1 MALPSKVK
9 PGDPIKAS
17 DWNALIDFVR
27 SAQVNPGSGVRVT
40 RTPSGTTLAVDKV
53 PQRNG
58 VTLPNCPF
66 QVIQVSSGDP
76 DTGEE
81 PTIGVISDSHVINA
95 ADKDAYEEDNSEWGL
110 LNDDVADGDNIEGD
124 FELPDVG
131 DKIWLQFTFDQD
143 QNLTSIDLMH
153 GPVGD
158 ENWDEYPDP
167 ISINTDDE
175 ANPYQEFYH
184 QIIAECTDPESDPRD
199 GLVIT
204 NADGDKVQITQI
216 LKTNLTLV
224 PAATTEDAD
233 EPNLDIMV
241 AIPSN
246 APATSD
252 DGNADPIND
261 ADEDIR
267 TPWSFAAPL
276 DDAFP
281 FKLRG
286 RVDSDNQGWIS
297 VSYGEVNEVP
307 PNNDDGGQMGEDD
320 PPYEMQADDD
330 GVVYIKVI
338 INQDSRE
345 VESFTFGMES
355 DEESIPDDGVDE
367 DTGEET
373 VYFVIGRFF
382 IDESE
387 QNADGE
393 TIPLPVPTNYIREHI
408 GMTEYTVRRKG
419 SWASD
424 WFRTFTRNPLP
435 AVDSLFPFELNGYVD
450 DQGQGKITVAYGEAN
465 GVAPDDM
472 SEGDD
477 PYEMNADDDGV
488 VLVTIT
494 LDPDSREVVSFNF
507 DMAADEESID
517 DDDEETMH
525 VVIGRFYIDT
535 DADENG
541 LPVPFNTVVGNIN
554 MSVEPVINADGR
566 VCLDMVHTYLRDAV
580 PTGFFN
586 MEVFDT
592 DEDGSMVDGCS
603 AMFLSVG
610 DVDDPSNDGLTF
622 QANDNYLEIVWGA
635 DPDAEYPIPAIK
647 FTDYDGN
654 VSKIDTG
661 GLSFWDGDGAEDNP
675 EVDLSMDGL
684 SIWDMDGNGTL
695 HDAGG
700 ISFWDGDANE
710 DNPQI
715 DLSLDGLS
723 QWDMDGNGSLLDS
736 GGLSM
741 WDGDANQD
749 NPQVDLSLDGLKIWD
764 MDGDGMRI
772 DTTSLIFWD
781 SSTSEDD
788 PKFELDPD
796 QLHFKDE
803 DDNEGNYDA
812 GGITF
817 DDPDGNHSNLD
828 AGGLDITDGDGNTS
842 NLDATNVTFTDSDG
856 DTSTLDGGG
865 LTFTSDSDT
874 ANLDATGL
882 TVGENTALTDGDLDL
897 GDDGTIEIGDSGSIS
912 VGASV
917 LSDGDLDLGDTGSIE
932 TDTID
937 ASGTITCDAFEASD
951 CSTDSLEVSGNA
963 SFESDVDI
971 SGNLNASSISAD
983 SITYN
988 GTDLDSYID
997 DSIRSALDSLSA
1009 SIDCNSM
1016 TVTFSYSY

>member
-27 SAQVNPGSGVRVT
+27 AAQVNPGSGVRVT
-40 RTPSGTTLAVDKV
+40 RTPSGTTLAVDKT
-53 PQRNG
+53 PQRN
-58 VTLPNCPF
+58 VTLPRTPF
-66 QVIQVSSGDP
+66 QVIPVSSGNP
-76 DTGEE
+76 DIGEN

-95 ADKDAYEEDNSEWGL
+95 ADKDAYEEDNSEWRL
-110 LNDDVADGDNIEGD
+110 LTDDETEGD
-124 FELPDVG
+124 FDLPDIG
-131 DKIWLQFTFDQD
+131 DKIWLQFTFDPD

-153 GPVGD
+153 GPVGSED
-158 ENWDEYPDP
+158 WDEYPDP
-167 ISINTDDE
+167 ISINTDGD
-175 ANPYQEFYH
+175 PYQEYYH
-184 QIIAECTDPESDPRD
+184 QIIAEATDPENDPRD
-199 GLVIT
+199 GIT
-204 NADGDKVQITQI
+204 LTAADGTKVKIVQI
-216 LKTNLTLV
+216 LKTNLMLV
-224 PAATTEDAD
+224 PAVTTQDAD
-233 EPNLDIMV
+233 EPGLDIMV
-241 AIPSN
+241 AIPCN
-246 APATSD
+246 NPATAD
-252 DGNADPIND
+252 DGSGDPIND
-261 ADEDIR
+261 ESDIK
-267 TPWSFAAPL
+267 TPWEFASTEES
-276 DDAFP
+276 FP

-286 RVDSDNQGWIS
+286 SVDADNQGWIS
-297 VSYGEVNEVP
+297 VAYGEVNEVP
-307 PNNDDGGQMGEDD
+307 PTLDDGSQMGEDD
-320 PPYEMQADDD
+320 TPYAMMADDD

-355 DEESIPDDGVDE
+355 NEESIPDDGVDE

-373 VYFVIGRFF
+373 VYFVIGRFY
-382 IDESE
+382 IDESQQDAE
-387 QNADGE
+387 GN

-435 AVDSLFPFELNGYVD
+435 AVDALFPFELGGYVD
-450 DQGQGKITVAYGEAN
+450 DNGQGWITVAYGEVN
-465 GVAPDDM
+465 GIAPDGM
-472 SEGDD
+472 AQGDD
-477 PYEMNADDDGV
+477 PYEMQADDDGV
-488 VLVTIT
+488 VFVTIT
-494 LDPDSREVVSFNF
+494 LDPDTREVVSFYF
-507 DMAADEESID
+507 DMAEDEESID
-517 DDDEETMH
+517 DDDEETIH

-535 DADENG
+535 DADANG
-541 LPVPFNTVVGNIN
+541 LPVPLNTVVGNIN

-566 VCLDMVHTYLRDAV
+566 VCLDMVHTYLRDAL

-592 DEDGSMVDGCS
+592 DADGSMVDGCS

-610 DVDDPSNDGLTF
+610 DTDDPSNDGLTF

-647 FTDYDGN
+647 FTDSDGN

-661 GLSFWDGDGAEDNP
+661 GLSFWDDDGAEDNP

-684 SIWDMDGNGTL
+684 SIWDMDGNGTF

-741 WDGDANQD
+741 WDGDANKD

-781 SSTSEDD
+781 ASTSEND
-788 PKFELDPD
+788 PKFELDPN

-817 DDPDGNHSNLD
+817 EDPAGNHSNLD

-856 DTSTLDGGG
+856 DSSTLDGGG

-882 TVGENTALTDGDLDL
+882 TIGENTALTDGDLDL

-917 LSDGDLDLGDTGSIE
+917 FSDGDLDLGDTGSIE

-937 ASGTITCDAFEASD
+937 ASGTITCDTLVASD
-951 CSTDSLEVSGNA
+951 CSTDSLEVSGNG
-963 SFESDVDI
+963 SFESDVDVG
-971 SGNLNASSISAD
+971 GNLNASSISAD

-997 DSIRSALDSLSA
+997 DSIRTALDSLSA
-1009 SIDCNSM
+1009 SIDCDSM